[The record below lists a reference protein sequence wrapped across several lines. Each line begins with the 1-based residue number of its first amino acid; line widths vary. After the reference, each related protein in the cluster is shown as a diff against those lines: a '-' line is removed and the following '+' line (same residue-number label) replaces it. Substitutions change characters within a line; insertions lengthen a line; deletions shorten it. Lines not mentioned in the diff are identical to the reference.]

1 MTCSLLPL
9 LGLSSALQTPQLL
22 TDGRK
27 LVPAKPISEGLIV
40 MGMGSKQREG
50 RARGVLME
58 RRGGKLLFRDSP
70 HHPSPRDSSAPAELW
85 WGR

>member
-1 MTCSLLPL
+1 
-9 LGLSSALQTPQLL
+9 
-22 TDGRK
+22 
-27 LVPAKPISEGLIV
+27 

-85 WGR
+85 